1 MIKNK
6 GKTKTILQKSPFMYY
21 VTNWGFVEQP
31 AKKKVST
38 KTNSISEK
46 LTIR

>member
-6 GKTKTILQKSPFMYY
+6 RKNQTTLQKSPYMYY

-38 KTNSISEK
+38 KTSSKSEK
-46 LTIR
+46 LTAR